1 MLWTEFSDCACMR
14 AFRETASSSH
24 HRFSSHSW
32 AQLLKAD
39 LNKLTWNFSQQFKSI
54 HLITFEASR
63 EVWSVTADSSH
74 VYCTFLT
81 TDQAPQLKHIWCWKE
96 CMCRQ
101 LSLSISGKF
110 SLISQHTH
118 TRESTA
124 NPQRWGRSI
133 TLTAASYSEWCKKYP
148 VCNLKLGE
156 LKYQTSD
163 TFPAVTYYQ
172 QPYKQLLTQQRQ
184 TCKPHKSNNTHIV

>member
-1 MLWTEFSDCACMR
+1 MRVCVHSEKQLQVLTIDLAHTVELSYLKQIWTSWPETFLNNSSLSISLLWKQAE
-14 AFRETASSSH
+14 
-24 HRFSSHSW
+24 
-32 AQLLKAD
+32 
-39 LNKLTWNFSQQFKSI
+39 
-54 HLITFEASR
+54 

-124 NPQRWGRSI
+124 NPQRWGKSI
-133 TLTAASYSEWCKKYP
+133 SLTAASYSEWCKKYP